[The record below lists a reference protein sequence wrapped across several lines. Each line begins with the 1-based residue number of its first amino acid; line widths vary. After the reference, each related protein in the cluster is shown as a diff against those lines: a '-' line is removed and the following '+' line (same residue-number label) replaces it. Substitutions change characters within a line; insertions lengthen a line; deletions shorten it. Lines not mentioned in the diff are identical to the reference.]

1 MKHRFR
7 RTGVVNLKKLL
18 SFVLRILSLIAIVI
32 ITLAFYVLIGVVQEK
47 LFVPKEYL
55 IWIFKYP
62 VSRLVFIY
70 ELFIAL
76 GFFYLFNK
84 GFREAVIFK
93 RHRISSLT
101 AFVILNILL
110 LYTLFTDVTVITNKK
125 IIDHS
130 FLSPQGKKHSYH
142 DVVRIN
148 TGVYGKKLYLPF
160 THSKGDFFYIIE
172 LNDGTRIDLT
182 EMGGAKNDIDER
194 FIIEKLDKQ
203 FVNMGIPK
211 KASIANFEYN
221 TLGKIYKDKIR
232 NILQNIK

>member
-1 MKHRFR
+1 
-7 RTGVVNLKKLL
+7 
-18 SFVLRILSLIAIVI
+18 
-32 ITLAFYVLIGVVQEK
+32 
-47 LFVPKEYL
+47 
-55 IWIFKYP
+55 
-62 VSRLVFIY
+62 
-70 ELFIAL
+70 L

-130 FLSPQGKKHSYH
+130 FLSPLGKKHSYH

-160 THSKGDFFYIIE
+160 THSKGDFFYVIE
-172 LNDGTRIDLT
+172 LNDGTSIDLS
-182 EMGGAKNDIDER
+182 EMG
-194 FIIEKLDKQ
+194 
-203 FVNMGIPK
+203 
-211 KASIANFEYN
+211 
-221 TLGKIYKDKIR
+221 
-232 NILQNIK
+232 